1 MPTLRSH
8 RVEII
13 TARVRWRVLCALLLA
28 VGHVTAPL
36 PLRAQD
42 EAANVTQLIQ
52 ESQTSLATNDFEKA
66 IRLAQ
71 RAVKLDPAYPPAWRQ
86 HGLALL
92 RGGKPQDALT
102 VLQRAVDMD
111 EKDTTAWRG
120 LAMAHWQVNQKNEA
134 VRALSAY
141 LRQKPEDAAI
151 WRDLASW
158 LSQMDRTEQAFAAL
172 ERVIELKPDDASAW
186 REIAQ
191 QHQRK
196 GRLPDA
202 VKAFEKSLTLRPVD
216 PVTQRD
222 LGWVLW
228 RMGRREDAVKH
239 LTEAIESG
247 VDARDHVL
255 FQVVAR
261 LSEEGAESEAL
272 AFLKRVNTNALP
284 SGLGL
289 ELARAGRL
297 RAAEPILAS
306 AWKTGEKTPEVG
318 LYLAYSRALNGQ
330 ITEFAGYLDPL
341 LNTSA
346 MLTPERADL
355 ALEVLRLC
363 GTRPETPALAVRLEN
378 ALDRKDRYGERV
390 TEILETAAE
399 TGRIQGATEQALQL
413 YRRVLERD
421 PNRASW
427 IWAVLL
433 AERVEGKTPDAWLD
447 DYEKRVTNPVVQ
459 LGVKGLRADRQGDAE
474 AAIPALR
481 KSLAL
486 NPQQPLLR
494 QMLFDLLLQ
503 RGMVTDARVEAD
515 WFVKQVEKGD
525 ATLRSTLAEM
535 LTRLGDTE
543 KALAQWQLLHT
554 TYPEQPYYGL
564 ETASA
569 LYQLDRPDE
578 AMAVLETMTK
588 TARDSRVFELLSE
601 IASARGHT
609 IEAVEWA
616 ARGLAVSPSQAL
628 LRYHA
633 ENLEKIETNAPAA
646 LASAQAF
653 LVKDPGYVPLTLLAA
668 RMLKTM
674 GETNK
679 LIQFHRRLLER
690 NPDFIPSLIA
700 LRDLTT
706 GEGKINEAV
715 EYAKARATVQPDN
728 AEALRLYANSL
739 AQQDQFRKALGI
751 LRPLAHP
758 SLETAVPVLVYQSIT
773 CPPYDGRNSVD
784 QINRHIQRLS
794 KDGFVFVNSFDQ
806 LDKNSHTQQVMII
819 LIDPDSAVIEALD
832 PILKQYT
839 ARVVYVGN
847 IVNPALTLAGQP
859 IPDRVISLLAT
870 KRWQIAS
877 GGPANL
883 RRQPVNTSGVLGS
896 PLTHPVIIN
905 GTLEGSNVF
914 AGRLDRVLAASAGTL
929 AQKKERILVYP
940 NGDFGQRSLD
950 TTPDHLATLHKSVAQ
965 HFTHAVYLDDSGF
978 YRLEPKTDPLRIPA
992 RAVPPEWDAEVL
1004 SDYLSSGHPLTR
1016 ARLELARILYW
1027 HGQHE
1032 AANAVFA
1039 RAAEDGAD
1047 PEELLFNR
1055 GLNADR
1061 QGDVPTA
1068 LKDLRAAQ
1076 GLNPE
1081 SDLIQD
1087 ALERADL
1094 PRRPQAQVFLQGWK
1108 DNEDRRHYLIGAD
1121 GDAFISERLSLGA
1134 LVDRDWWET
1143 KGEDPEDGTRLGLK
1157 TEAYLV
1163 PQVWFAGRLWH
1174 LEMDDLENHWGG
1186 DAALRLPNPVL
1197 SGYFTLTAGRE
1208 EIDTAEALRE
1218 DIDSNLYAVRSY
1230 TRLFD
1235 VFDLFADLSQ
1245 NQRTDDNDTTM
1256 LEGRLLYRVRE
1267 WPYMGVGWRF
1277 RFADSDFD
1285 PPEYWAPQELEQHQ
1299 LHLDLRGTSGRLKG
1313 TLSGDAG
1320 YAREQ
1325 NTDWGFVWGTLG
1337 EGELSLT
1344 DRLSL
1349 SAQLGWSEGVVYER
1363 LYGRVGLIGRF

>member
-1 MPTLRSH
+1 MGAY

-13 TARVRWRVLCALLLA
+13 AARMRWLMLWALLVA
-28 VGHVTAPL
+28 VWYVTAPL
-36 PLRAQD
+36 SLQAQD
-42 EAANVTQLIQ
+42 ETANVTQLIQ
-52 ESQTSLATNDFEKA
+52 ESQTALATNDFEKA
-66 IRLAQ
+66 IQLAQ

-86 HGLALL
+86 NGLALL
-92 RGGKPQDALT
+92 RGGKPQDAVT

-134 VRALSAY
+134 IRDLSAY
-141 LRQKPEDAAI
+141 LRQKPEDAAV
-151 WRDLASW
+151 WRDLAAW
-158 LSQMDRTEQAFAAL
+158 LTQLDRTEQAFAAL
-172 ERVIELKPDDASAW
+172 QRVVELNPNDASAW
-186 REIAQ
+186 REIAL
-191 QHQRK
+191 QHQRM
-196 GRLPDA
+196 GHLA
-202 VKAFEKSLTLRPVD
+202 EAEKAFEKALTLRPVD
-216 PVTQRD
+216 PATRRD

-228 RMGRREDAVKH
+228 SMNRREEAVKL
-239 LTEAIESG
+239 LTEAVESG
-247 VDARDHVL
+247 VDARDHVV

-261 LSEEGAESEAL
+261 LSEEGADSEAL
-272 AFLKRVNTNALP
+272 AFLHRVATNSLP

-297 RAAEPILAS
+297 RAAAPILAS
-306 AWKTGEKTPEVG
+306 AWKSGEKTPEVG
-318 LYLAYSRALNGQ
+318 LYLAYARALNGKF
-330 ITEFAGYLDPL
+330 TDLAEYLDPL
-341 LNTSA
+341 LSTTA
-346 MLTPERADL
+346 ALTPDRADL

-378 ALDRKDRYGERV
+378 ALDRKDRYSERV

-399 TGRIQGATEQALQL
+399 TYRVQGANEQALQL

-433 AERVEGKTPDAWLD
+433 AERIEGKTPDSWLE
-447 DYEKRVTNPVVQ
+447 DYEKRVTNPVLQ
-459 LGVKGLRADRQGDAE
+459 FAVKGLRADRHGDTE

-486 NPQQPLLR
+486 NPLQPLLR
-494 QMLFDLLLQ
+494 EMLFDLLLRQ
-503 RGMVTDARVEAD
+503 GQVSEARVESD
-515 WFVKQVEKGD
+515 WFEKQVEKGD
-525 ATLRSTLAEM
+525 ATIRSTLAEM

-543 KALAQWQLLHT
+543 KALAQWLRLHE
-554 TYPEQPYYGL
+554 TYPEQAYYGL

-578 AMAVLETMTK
+578 AMRLLEAMAK
-588 TARDSRVFELLSE
+588 TTPDSRVFELMAE

-609 IEAVEWA
+609 TEAVEWA
-616 ARGLAVSPSQAL
+616 ARGLAIKPSQAL

-633 ENLEKIETNAPAA
+633 ENLEKLETNAPAA

-653 LVKDPGYVPLTLLAA
+653 LEKDPGYVPMTLLAA
-668 RMLKTM
+668 RMLETL
-674 GETNK
+674 GETNT
-679 LIQFHRRLLER
+679 LILFHRRLLER

-706 GEGKINEAV
+706 QEEKIDEAV
-715 EYAKARATVQPDN
+715 EYARVRANVQPDN

-739 AQQDQFRKALGI
+739 AQQNKFRKALGI

-758 SLETAVPVLVYQSIT
+758 PLETAIPVLVYQSIT
-773 CPPYDGRNSVD
+773 RPPYAGRNSVD
-784 QINRHIQRLS
+784 QINRHIQRLAQ
-794 KDGFVFVNSFDQ
+794 DGFVFINSFNK
-806 LDKNSHTQQVMII
+806 LDAKSHAKRLMIV
-819 LIDPDSAVIEALD
+819 LIDPEAAVIEALD
-832 PILKQYT
+832 PILQKYN
-839 ARVVYVGN
+839 ACVVYVGN
-847 IVNPALTLAGQP
+847 TINPALTLSGQP

-870 KRWQIAS
+870 KRWQLAS
-877 GGPANL
+877 GGPADL
-883 RRQPVNTSGVLGS
+883 RRQPVNTAGVLGS
-896 PLTHPVIIN
+896 PLTHPVIID
-905 GTLEGSNVF
+905 GTLESSNVF
-914 AGRLDRVLAASAGTL
+914 AGRLDRVLAESSGKL
-929 AQKKERILVYP
+929 AKQKECILVYP

-950 TTPDHLATLHKSVAQ
+950 TTPGNLSILHNSVAH
-965 HFTHAVYLDDSGF
+965 HFTQAIYLDDSGF

-992 RAVPPEWDAEVL
+992 RAVPPDWDAEVL
-1004 SDYLSSGHPLTR
+1004 SEYLSSGHPLTR
-1016 ARLELARILYW
+1016 ARLELARVLYW

-1032 AANAVFA
+1032 AAHAAFA
-1039 RAAEDGAD
+1039 RAAEAGAD
-1047 PEELLFNR
+1047 PEELMFNW

-1061 QGDVPTA
+1061 QGDIPTA
-1068 LKDLRAAQ
+1068 LTDLRAAQ
-1076 GLNPE
+1076 ELNPE

-1087 ALERADL
+1087 ALERADE
-1094 PRRPQAQVFLQGWK
+1094 PRRPQAEIFLQGWK
-1108 DNEDRRHYLIGAD
+1108 DNEDRRHYLLGAD
-1121 GDAFISERLSLGA
+1121 GDVFISERLSLGA
-1134 LVDRDWWET
+1134 LIDRDRWET

-1157 TEAYLV
+1157 TEAFLA

-1174 LEMDDLENHWGG
+1174 LDMDDLENHWGG
-1186 DAALRLPNPVL
+1186 DAALRLPNPLL
-1197 SGYFTLTAGRE
+1197 SGYLTLTAGRE
-1208 EIDTAEALRE
+1208 ELDTVEALRE
-1218 DIDSNLYAVRSY
+1218 DIDSNLFALRTY
-1230 TRLFD
+1230 TRLCD

-1299 LHLDLRGTSGRLKG
+1299 LHFDLRGTSGRLKG
-1313 TLSGDAG
+1313 MLSGDAG

-1325 NTDWGFVWGTLG
+1325 NTDWRFVWGTLG

-1344 DRLSL
+1344 DMLSL
-1349 SAQLGWSEGVVYER
+1349 TAQLGWSEGAVYER